1 MSLLSVWQPGAQY
14 LLAVPRPWASLSP
27 QVTAGNTKGPKERH
41 VLCAMGAG
49 GGGGNNCDLDYR
61 LLPTCQAPR

>member
-49 GGGGNNCDLDYR
+49 GGGA
-61 LLPTCQAPR
+61 TTVT